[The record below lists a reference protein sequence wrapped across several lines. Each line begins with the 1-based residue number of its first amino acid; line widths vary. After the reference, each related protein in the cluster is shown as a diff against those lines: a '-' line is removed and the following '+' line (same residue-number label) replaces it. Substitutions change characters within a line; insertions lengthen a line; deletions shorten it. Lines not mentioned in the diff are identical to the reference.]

1 MTFEQLDGATTLA
14 VARAIGTFLVAW
26 VGARWVR
33 RLLLRV
39 PASALDPTVRDL
51 LARTLAPLA
60 LLVAIPVAMDALGF
74 SITSFIALLSTAG
87 LAVAVG
93 LKDSLSNIASGVLLL
108 VLQPFREGDTVS
120 VAGVQGKVHRV
131 RLLTTDL
138 DTSDGRRVVILNNK
152 VVAGPMERVGTD
164 GRVRVTVHVRL
175 PRATFDADALAR
187 LGTLV
192 AGTPGC
198 TLPAD
203 GVTPVDFEHVVLGEQ
218 SHTYV
223 RVAVSAWAEPS
234 SANAVRGALVSALA
248 ELSD

>member
-1 MTFEQLDGATTLA
+1 MTVQELDGATTLA

-26 VGARWVR
+26 IGARWAR

-39 PASALDPTVRDL
+39 PATALDPTVRDL

-108 VLQPFREGDTVS
+108 VLQPFRDGDSVS
-120 VAGVQGKVHRV
+120 VAGIQGRVHRV
-131 RLLTTDL
+131 RLLTTDI

-152 VVAGPMERVGTD
+152 IVAGPMERIGSD
-164 GRVRVTVHVRL
+164 GRARVTVHVRVR
-175 PRATFDADALAR
+175 RAAFDPAAVAR
-187 LGTLV
+187 LGAIVT
-192 AGTPGC
+192 GTPGC
-198 TLPAD
+198 TLPPD
-203 GVTPVDFEHVVLGEQ
+203 GVVPVDFEHVVVGDEAQ
-218 SHTYV
+218 VFV
-223 RVAVSAWAEPS
+223 RVAVSAWTDPAA
-234 SANAVRGALVSALA
+234 ANAVRGALVTALA
-248 ELSD
+248 AVPD